1 MLDLNSRVHLD
12 EDVVAALVEKE
23 LDGARARVSDLL
35 REGDGVGTDLG
46 AQLFR
51 EIGRRSELDHLLV
64 ATLQRAVT
72 LEEVDDVALLV
83 GEDLH
88 FDVPGVDD
96 GLLEEDRRI
105 AEGRFRFACCGFDRF
120 LEL

>member
-105 AEGRFRFACCGFDRF
+105 AEGRFRFARCGFDRF